1 MDSRLNAIRLQLA
14 ISFQDLFVW
23 SENPS
28 STTFLFGAV
37 IFLNELRQCCKWA
50 TLPSSDWPLVNPA
63 LGLNEVRAISDH
75 CGRSSPLST
84 HGQPAVSMPRVSI
97 QTQVV
102 PRLEP
107 LPLTRRVCVCES
119 EAERERD
126 KQSYEIASGWHGSKW
141 LLFQIA
147 HFNLIG

>member
-1 MDSRLNAIRLQLA
+1 MSRGN
-14 ISFQDLFVW
+14 VT
-23 SENPS
+23 N
-28 STTFLFGAV
+28 G
-37 IFLNELRQCCKWA
+37 
-50 TLPSSDWPLVNPA
+50 LPKLPYSDWPLVNPA
-63 LGLNEVRAISDH
+63 QGLNEVHAISDH

-84 HGQPAVSMPRVSI
+84 HGQLAVSMPRVSI

-107 LPLTRRVCVCES
+107 LPHLESICVCES

-126 KQSYEIASGWHGSKW
+126 KQSYEIAGGWRGSKW

-147 HFNLIG
+147 HYNLIG

>member
-1 MDSRLNAIRLQLA
+1 M
-14 ISFQDLFVW
+14 FQM
-23 SENPS
+23 
-28 STTFLFGAV
+28 
-37 IFLNELRQCCKWA
+37 
-50 TLPSSDWPLVNPA
+50 PSSDWP
-63 LGLNEVRAISDH
+63 R
-75 CGRSSPLST
+75 LST
-84 HGQPAVSMPRVSI
+84 HGQLAVSMPRVSI

-126 KQSYEIASGWHGSKW
+126 KQSYEIAGDWHGSKW

-147 HFNLIG
+147 HFNLVG